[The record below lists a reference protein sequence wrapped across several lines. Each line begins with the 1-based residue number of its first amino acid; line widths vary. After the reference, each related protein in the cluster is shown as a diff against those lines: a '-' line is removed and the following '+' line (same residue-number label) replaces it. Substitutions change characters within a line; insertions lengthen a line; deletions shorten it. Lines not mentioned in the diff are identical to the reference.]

1 LVVKYYP
8 IYLNLEGKKCVV
20 VGGGA
25 VAERKVIS
33 LVEAE
38 GEVEVISP
46 EITPKL
52 AEMKSLGVISHVERE
67 YRPGDLKKAFLVVG
81 ATDDPEINSSIFRE
95 ANSADTLVN
104 IVDSPEDCNF
114 IVPSVVRREDLLISI
129 STSGSCPALAKKIRE
144 DLEKTYGP
152 EYADFLKVLKGFRD
166 QVVKRFKDPEQRKQA
181 LRRLLDSDALELLR
195 AGETELLEERIKEC
209 MSL

>member
-1 LVVKYYP
+1 MKYYP
-8 IYLNLEGKKCVV
+8 IYLNLKGRKCVV
-20 VGGGA
+20 VGGGT

-33 LVEAE
+33 LVEAG

-52 AEMKSLGVISHVERE
+52 AEMKSRGVIPHVERE
-67 YRPGDLKKAFLVVG
+67 YRPGDLKGAFLVVG
-81 ATDDPEINSSIFRE
+81 ATDDSRINSSVFRE
-95 ANSADTLVN
+95 ASSVDALVN

-114 IVPSVVRREDLLISI
+114 IVPSVVRRGDLLISI
-129 STSGSCPALAKKIRE
+129 STSGSCPALAKKVRE

-152 EYADFLKVLKGFRD
+152 EYADFLKLLKGFRNE
-166 QVVKRFKDPEQRKQA
+166 VVRRVKDPEQRKRA